1 MLKLIECSTAK
12 ELLDELTPWNTSLKL
27 NEYVFRGHSND
38 SYMLLPNSFRNKSG
52 DLDPISRIRV
62 SEKYKFYNET
72 NKIGFGSLE
81 VHQASKEFSILRKFY
96 RASNSHGLYVPRSK
110 FMSHAMERS
119 HVPIEPMLRL
129 YGYSEWLHR
138 DFLEIAALAQHYGLP
153 TRLID
158 WSYNPYTA
166 AFFASN
172 SKRKYKKDEK
182 ISIWLLNYKVLSDLF
197 EPKTSDIKIYN
208 PHYQWNDNARSQFGL
223 FTYREFR
230 YTKDYRNDQ
239 VELMNVIADTGI
251 IPTDPKYQY
260 LLTNYETLDNSIER
274 IVKSHNDLKSDKSL
288 VRDDVL
294 VKITLPASK
303 AKELNLNLRKLNITE
318 ASIFPGYN
326 GVVDYLKSGR
336 FP

>member
-1 MLKLIECSTAK
+1 MT
-12 ELLDELTPWNTSLKL
+12 TT
-27 NEYVFRGHSND
+27 F
-38 SYMLLPNSFRNKSG
+38 
-52 DLDPISRIRV
+52 
-62 SEKYKFYNET
+62 T
-72 NKIGFGSLE
+72 
-81 VHQASKEFSILRKFY
+81 
-96 RASNSHGLYVPRSK
+96 
-110 FMSHAMERS
+110 
-119 HVPIEPMLRL
+119 
-129 YGYSEWLHR
+129 EWLHR

-172 SKRKYKKDEK
+172 SKRKYKSDEK
-182 ISIWLLNYKVLSDLF
+182 ISIWLLNYKLLSDLF

-230 YTKDYRNDQ
+230 FTKDYRNDR
-239 VELMNVIADTGI
+239 VELMNVIADTGK

-260 LLTNYETLDNSIER
+260 LFTNYETLDNSIER
-274 IVKSHNDLKSDKSL
+274 IVKSHNNLKSDKSL

-294 VKITLPASK
+294 VKLTLPASK

-326 GVVDYLKSGR
+326 GVIDYLKSGR